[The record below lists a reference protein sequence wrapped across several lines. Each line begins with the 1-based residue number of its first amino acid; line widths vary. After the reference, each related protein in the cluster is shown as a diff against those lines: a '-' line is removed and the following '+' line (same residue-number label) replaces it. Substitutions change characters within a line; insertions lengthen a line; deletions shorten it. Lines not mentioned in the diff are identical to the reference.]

1 MAQYSDIIV
10 LRILNF
16 LFIYF
21 MERIFKIYKV
31 NGGFGV
37 QEFLY
42 LRKSI
47 IACGSGTIT
56 IYGN

>member
-31 NGGFGV
+31 MEVLVFRNSYTLEKV
-37 QEFLY
+37 L
-42 LRKSI
+42 
-47 IACGSGTIT
+47 
-56 IYGN
+56 